1 MTKQKES
8 TIRIVLVD
16 DHRVVSRG
24 VHSYLESFG
33 DLTVIGVAANAEELL
48 AKLDEWLPE
57 VVVMDLL
64 MPGGMDGVEATRLVR
79 QRWPRI
85 QVVALTASTDD
96 ARLIGSLRAGAIG
109 YVRKDAEPEVLLAAV
124 RAAAKCQSM
133 IDPSVAST
141 VLREMASGGVP
152 NGELTERETDVLRQL
167 ASGKTNREIAEALF
181 ISEETVKTHVG
192 NILGK
197 LHLAHRTQAV
207 IYALKQGLI
216 SLDEL
221 KL

>member
-1 MTKQKES
+1 M
-8 TIRIVLVD
+8 IRVVLVD

-33 DLTVIGVAANAEELL
+33 DLTVVGVAANAEELL
-48 AKLDEWLPE
+48 AKLDEWSPE

-64 MPGGMDGVEATRLVR
+64 MPGGMDGVEATRQVR

-96 ARLIGSLRAGAIG
+96 ARLVGSLRAGAIG

-124 RAAAKCQSM
+124 RAAAKGQSM
-133 IDPSVAST
+133 IDPAVAAT
-141 VLREMASGGVP
+141 VLQEMVRGNAAG
-152 NGELTERETDVLRQL
+152 GELTERETDVLKQL

-181 ISEETVKTHVG
+181 ISEETVKSHIG
-192 NILGK
+192 NILSK

-216 SLDEL
+216 SMDDL

>member
-1 MTKQKES
+1 M
-8 TIRIVLVD
+8 IRVVLVD

-33 DLTVIGVAANAEELL
+33 DLTVVGVAANAEELL

-64 MPGGMDGVEATRLVR
+64 MPGGMDGVEATRQVR

-96 ARLIGSLRAGAIG
+96 ARLVGSLRAGAIG

-124 RAAAKCQSM
+124 RAAAKGQSV
-133 IDPSVAST
+133 IDPAVAAT
-141 VLREMASGGVP
+141 VLQEMACGVLP
-152 NGELTERETDVLRQL
+152 GGELTERETEVLKQL
-167 ASGKTNREIAEALF
+167 ANGKTNREIAETLF
-181 ISEETVKTHVG
+181 ISEETVKSHIG
-192 NILGK
+192 NILSK
-197 LHLAHRTQAV
+197 LHLSHRTQVV

-216 SLDEL
+216 SLDDL